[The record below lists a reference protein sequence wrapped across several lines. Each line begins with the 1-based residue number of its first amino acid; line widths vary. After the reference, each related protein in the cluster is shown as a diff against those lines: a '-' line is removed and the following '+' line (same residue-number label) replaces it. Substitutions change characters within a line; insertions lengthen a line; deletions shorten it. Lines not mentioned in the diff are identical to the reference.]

1 MLPNVS
7 EPMNRH
13 ESAPDGATG
22 PTRATETAPA
32 SVVIPVYDK
41 EPYLVQTID
50 SVLDQT
56 LPVDE
61 IVVIDDG
68 SSDRSAEIAASYG
81 SRVHL
86 IRQQNS
92 GESIARNRGIEAS
105 TGEWIALLDGD
116 DVWEPHKLE
125 RQFEALS
132 AADYDP
138 VCVYSDVYLFDD
150 SGQRIGEHVKPEYH
164 AADDWRVQML
174 CDWSINPSTTLIR
187 RSALDG
193 LRFPPEVRHS
203 EDMIFFLELR
213 ARGRFLKLP
222 EKLVGYRRNEANQT
236 ASTRHH
242 LDSVISRW
250 RWYLDHE
257 EQYDESERSE
267 VRQSLARQLLP
278 TYGQARYTTR
288 DIALARECQRLYREI
303 HPDPSRGKPSMRS
316 RIHPAWVYRLW
327 DRLRGATR
335 GS

>member
-1 MLPNVS
+1 
-7 EPMNRH
+7 MNRH
-13 ESAPDGATG
+13 ESIPDSATS
-22 PTRATETAPA
+22 RASAAETAPA
-32 SVVIPVYDK
+32 SVVIPVYNK

-50 SVLDQT
+50 SVLAQT

-68 SSDRSAEIAASYG
+68 STDRSAEIAASYG

-86 IRQQNS
+86 IRQPNA
-92 GESIARNRGIEAS
+92 GESIARNKGIEAS

-116 DVWEPHKLE
+116 DVWEPQKLE
-125 RQFEALS
+125 RQFRALS
-132 AADYDP
+132 TAEYDP

-150 SGQRIGEHVKPEYH
+150 SGRRIGEHKKPEYH

-193 LRFPPEVRHS
+193 LRFPPEIRHS

-213 ARGRFLKLP
+213 ARGRFLKIP
-222 EKLVGYRRNEANQT
+222 ENLVGYRRNEDNQT
-236 ASTRHH
+236 GSPRHH
-242 LDSVISRW
+242 LESVISRW
-250 RWYLDHE
+250 RWYVDHE
-257 EQYDESERSE
+257 QQYDESEQSE

-278 TYGQARYTTR
+278 TYGLARYTTR
-288 DIALARECQRLYREI
+288 DIGLARECRRIYREI
-303 HPDPSRGKPSMRS
+303 HPDPSRGNPSMRS
-316 RIHPAWVYRLW
+316 RIYPAWTYRLW
-327 DRLRGATR
+327 DRLRRATK